1 MSGLAKIQKCA
12 GKILILDSGQ
22 ENAIAIRIA
31 LDKAGIRSG
40 AFSDPRKALEYF
52 YRHPDEYSLILSDI
66 RMPAMSGFEFV
77 RRIRSVRPE
86 AKIILMTAF
95 AIDLSEF
102 VKVFPSTKVDGF
114 IQKPFSMRALDDTI
128 QSMQAEA

>member
-22 ENAIAIRIA
+22 ENAVAMNIA

-40 AFSDPRKALEYF
+40 AFSDPRKTLEHF
-52 YRHPDEYSLILSDI
+52 YWHSDEYSLILSDT
-66 RMPAMSGFEFV
+66 RMPAMSGFEFEFV
-77 RRIRSVRPE
+77 RRIHSERPE

-102 VKVFPSTKVDGF
+102 VKVSL
-114 IQKPFSMRALDDTI
+114 IQKWMDLFKNHFQWAP
-128 QSMQAEA
+128 